1 MVSTL
6 KVNKI
11 QIPNSDSDVISLDA
25 ASGNI
30 TIPKNVTF
38 SGSVTGAGS
47 MVKLLDATISSAV
60 SEYVI
65 DSTYFNSTYD
75 TYFIDFFMKP
85 ASDGVYLY
93 SRAYV
98 GGVEQGPSG
107 NYYANE
113 KSALSSSTY
122 GNANASQIWME
133 YNIASC
139 GNDTGEGN
147 TFSGYIQNVNNTTL
161 PCQITGFSHSFS
173 TGALH
178 NAQCCSGT
186 FLPANTASVMNGMKI
201 YYNSGNIAS
210 GRVRLYGITQG

>member
-6 KVNKI
+6 KVTKI

-25 ASGNI
+25 SSGNI
-30 TIPKNVTF
+30 TVPKPISF
-38 SGSVTGAGS
+38 SGTVTGTA
-47 MVKLLDATISSAV
+47 MVKLLDATISSPV
-60 SEYVI
+60 SEYII

-75 TYFIDFFMKP
+75 TYFLIFDMLP
-85 ASDGVYLY
+85 SSDGVYLY

-98 GGVEQGPSG
+98 GGVAKGGTGS

-122 GNANASQIWME
+122 GNANSSEIWME
-133 YNIASC
+133 YNISSV
-139 GNDTGEGN
+139 GNAAGEGN
-147 TFSGYIQNVNNTTL
+147 TFQGFIQNVNNTSK
-161 PCQITGFSHSFS
+161 PCQISGISHSAS

-178 NAQCCSGT
+178 GAQVCSGS
-186 FLPANTASVMNGMKI
+186 FLVANASDAMNGMMF

-210 GRVRLYGITQG
+210 GNIKLYGLG